1 MAYGKR
7 PRQQAEEAAFSL
19 FDSSDM
25 ARIMLLFS
33 GAHGGGGGAAAAASP
48 PERMFECKTCNR
60 QFPSFQ
66 ALGGHRASHKK
77 PRLADGDP
85 AAEAPAKP
93 KVHGCSICGLE
104 FAVGQALGGHM
115 RRHRAVM
122 ADGLGLGLSLGLGIG
137 VVGQSDDDGGKKK
150 AAAAAAA
157 ELVFDLNAPAIEEE
171 PDRARPAGLAVEFPV
186 VVDFPC

>member
-7 PRQQAEEAAFSL
+7 SRQQADEAAAFSL

-25 ARIMLLFS
+25 ARILMLFA
-33 GAHGGGGGAAAAASP
+33 GAHGGGGGGGVVMASSA
-48 PERMFECKTCNR
+48 PERTFECKTCNR

-77 PRLADGDP
+77 PRLGDGGGDADQP
-85 AAEAPAKP
+85 AAPKP

-122 ADGLGLGLSLGLGIG
+122 SDGALGLGLSLSLG
-137 VVGQSDDDGGKKK
+137 VDDGGKKK
-150 AAAAAAA
+150 KAAAA
-157 ELVFDLNAPAIEEE
+157 ELVFDLNVPAALEEE
-171 PDRARPAGLAVEFPV
+171 PDRARTAAGIAAVEFPI